1 MAIVTDEGTLRG
13 YTTQCADVS
22 KPFQSVRHLV
32 KNRHAVIFDDEGSY
46 IFNKVTGELNHIVD
60 DGINYSMKVWI
71 VPPKQIPAAKEH
83 DANNKGFAR
92 PAP

>member
-1 MAIVTDEGTLRG
+1 MAIVTTEGTLRG

-22 KPFQSVRHLV
+22 KPLQSVRHLV
-32 KNRHAVIFDDEGSY
+32 KNRHAVVFDEEGSY
-46 IFNKVTGELNHIVD
+46 VWNKMTGKLNHIVD

-71 VPPKQIPAAKEH
+71 VPPKQIQAAKEH
-83 DANNKGFAR
+83 DANSQSFQR